1 MLLIE
6 YFTVSYVSSVRDL
19 EARQQIP
26 ALFKA
31 EFDLCPFS
39 VTFFLRPF
47 SHSSL
52 SPGSTVCKFKA
63 RDSKELL
70 NYIGAMGSGG
80 PQIARIPKCWRSKK
94 DELLQCVPVA
104 TQWSAG
110 QKEQGWC
117 RKERD
122 SSSREPRGSRGRR
135 RRTRDVLSHNCLT
148 AGIHVAE
155 ALITETFEWTV
166 C

>member
-6 YFTVSYVSSVRDL
+6 YFTISYVSSIRDL
-19 EARQQIP
+19 QARQQIS

-31 EFDLCPFS
+31 EFDLYPFS

-47 SHSSL
+47 SRSSF

-70 NYIGAMGSGG
+70 NYIGAVGSGG

-94 DELLQCVPVA
+94 DELLQCVPVDNSVISRPERA
-104 TQWSAG
+104 VLVQEGETQLVQG
-110 QKEQGWC
+110 TKREQGQ
-117 RKERD
+117 E
-122 SSSREPRGSRGRR
+122 
-135 RRTRDVLSHNCLT
+135 
-148 AGIHVAE
+148 
-155 ALITETFEWTV
+155 
-166 C
+166 